1 MIVSK
6 KHGFVFSRVLKTG
19 STSAQAMFIDSQI
32 LGSDDIYSGYRNN
45 VDDEPT
51 PGQNIPSTISGKMI
65 YKITPYKIPKEIY
78 VKGDGRFPLLGHS
91 TPTEMVRLKFLSES
105 DLKKFTTYGIVREPI
120 DRFLSAWF
128 FYCSLVQ
135 KPKTKEFLE
144 ETLRNKAEF
153 PNTFLG
159 KTQRNFFEYE
169 GELLKNIHVIDFK
182 NLNEE
187 LTKIIESYGGKVAE
201 YKRLKSHHRPD
212 WAKRTHHEWLSND
225 LIAKLQDLM
234 KEDVEFYNKYAS
246 V

>member
-128 FYCSLVQ
+128 FYCSLVDV
-135 KPKTKEFLE
+135 PKTKEALE
-144 ETLRNKAEF
+144 ASLRKKTEF

-187 LTKIIESYGGKVAE
+187 LTKIIESYGGKINE
-201 YKRLKSHHRPD
+201 YKKLKSHHRPD
-212 WAKRTHHEWLSND
+212 WAKQPYQEWLSSD

-234 KEDVEFYNKYAS
+234 KVDVEFYNQYTT